1 MVSAHSKSPNWQ
13 IDLVTVTFYMVRM
26 VMAWMT
32 IYQKMPYIVRWRR
45 TADDMERPDSDSN
58 TKEAPLFQ
66 SQMNMVWCLL
76 AMALAIVPRIFNI
89 TFFCGTFMFSS
100 RASYCL
106 QPYPS
111 SNLHL
116 SYVICFSV
124 LAGLGVIYAT
134 ALGLFYQVRFNF
146 FQNRN

>member
-45 TADDMERPDSDSN
+45 TADDMERPDSNSN

-89 TFFCGTFMFSS
+89 QPTSTNC
-100 RASYCL
+100 YCDH
-106 QPYPS
+106 P
-111 SNLHL
+111 NLTA
-116 SYVICFSV
+116 
-124 LAGLGVIYAT
+124 AGKKIKA
-134 ALGLFYQVRFNF
+134 N
-146 FQNRN
+146 